1 MAMVNANL
9 SVPCVEH
16 FQAKWTPVRVKK
28 MRLDEKLLLFSV
40 LPTPHSTEKFKARLP
55 DRPLFAV
62 TPGTQTISR
71 AGT

>member
-9 SVPCVEH
+9 SVPCFVV
-16 FQAKWTPVRVKK
+16 FCCPNAA
-28 MRLDEKLLLFSV
+28 LDGKVQGSI
-40 LPTPHSTEKFKARLP
+40 ARS
-55 DRPLFAV
+55 PLFAV